1 MDAGE
6 LLSVARQHGLA
17 VGLVADSLANE
28 GERWVASIGLDASGA
43 ARTPEPAIGLALL
56 DLDGDL
62 GSRGAGPLK
71 GNATMVLPAID
82 RRQGA
87 GRTAREFRRAG

>member
-28 GERWVASIGLDASGA
+28 GERWVAS
-43 ARTPEPAIGLALL
+43 IGLALL